1 MHLTQHTDYA
11 LRMLIYLGANTER
24 LVTIAEVSERF
35 DVSRS
40 HLMKVAN
47 QLVRDGFV
55 EGLRGKGGGL
65 RLARAAA
72 DINIGDV
79 VRCMER
85 GMQLVE
91 CFGSE
96 SQCLLTPNCRL
107 KGVLGKA
114 LEAFLAT
121 LDGYSLAD
129 LLDAPQRSLL
139 QLAPRGEALP
149 LAR

>member
-1 MHLTQHTDYA
+1 MYLTQHTDYA
-11 LRMLIYLGANTER
+11 LRVLIYLGANRDR

-47 QLVRDGFV
+47 QLVREGFV

-65 RLARAAA
+65 RLARAPA

-85 GMQLVE
+85 GMELVE
-91 CFGSE
+91 CFGSD

-114 LEAFLAT
+114 LEAFLKT
-121 LDGYSLAD
+121 LDQVSLAD
-129 LLDAPQRSLL
+129 LIDSPQRKVL
-139 QLAPRGEALP
+139 QLVPRTG
-149 LAR
+149 